1 MENSN
6 NSKYIED
13 LIKKY
18 PKWGAEYIKRNTQQ
32 SSIKS
37 PSNIPVKKP
46 LVAANPKP
54 GS

>member
-13 LIKKY
+13 LVKKY

-32 SSIKS
+32 SSNSS

-46 LVAANPKP
+46 LVAPNPNP

>member
-18 PKWGAEYIKRNTQQ
+18 PKWGAEYIKNNQQ
-32 SSIKS
+32 SSINS
-37 PSNIPVKKP
+37 PNNIPVKKP

>member
-6 NSKYIED
+6 KSKYIED

-18 PKWGAEYIKRNTQQ
+18 PKWGAEYLKRNNQK
-32 SSIKS
+32 SSINS
-37 PSNIPVKKP
+37 PNNIPVKNP